1 VRTKQ
6 SNKKPPIRC
15 TPCRVLIG
23 DNYWRVYSDG
33 SVSMALTRQEAENL
47 GLRTAY
53 QIFEY
58 EKSTARRLDPH
69 STEAKT
75 IRWEAARIR
84 RNRNTRERNQAKKDL
99 ELVRAKDGAFGGWE

>member
-1 VRTKQ
+1 MT
-6 SNKKPPIRC
+6 NKKTDKPPICC
-15 TPCRVLIG
+15 TPCRILIG

-75 IRWEAARIR
+75 IRREAARIR
-84 RNRNTRERNQAKKDL
+84 RNRNARERNQAKRDL
-99 ELVRAKDGAFGGWE
+99 GLVRGNGGAFGGWE